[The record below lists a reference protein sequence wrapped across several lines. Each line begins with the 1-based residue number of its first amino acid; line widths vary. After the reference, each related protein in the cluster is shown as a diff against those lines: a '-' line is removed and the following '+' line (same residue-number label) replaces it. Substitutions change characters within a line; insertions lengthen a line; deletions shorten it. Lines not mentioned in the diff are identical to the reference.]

1 MSSSLT
7 DYLASLPL
15 EEAAELAHI
24 VEPEPSLLDSGEL
37 VIEKRTGTI
46 RQAGADATGAA
57 IVEFKEQAERSLFVF
72 MRGVLGRND
81 LTIPL
86 HKPLCDGLQD
96 RSKKRKL
103 RLYPRH
109 HRKTSIVSHGLPLHM
124 VIQPADRN
132 VYFPGMPGLDTR
144 ILLSGETGDLVVKNI
159 RVVRG
164 AAESN
169 KIFRG
174 LWPHVVWDKPA
185 EPRSVG
191 KAWNDEELTFRRGT
205 EFPEATVTGRG
216 VGGAITGLH
225 PNVLIKD
232 DLISFEARNSD
243 ATMETAIEW
252 HKASRGLIE
261 GNPHALEFIIGT
273 RWKKFDLYSFI
284 IDNDSTVDVEIRSM
298 VEEGVIIYP
307 EIFTWEDYDRL
318 KSNRDGGYGPELFSL
333 LMMNIA
339 TGTGLTDFDMNDV
352 RSFTISGRQ
361 LVIDEDERDIA
372 LRQRVDGSAA
382 RAAAASKREEPSWFG
397 EDPIGRDAYLTL
409 SRA

>member
-1 MSSSLT
+1 MNSL
-7 DYLASLPL
+7 DEYLASITP
-15 EEAAELAHI
+15 EDPA
-24 VEPEPSLLDSGEL
+24 VEDPSLLDAGEL
-37 VIEKRTGTI
+37 VVEKRTGEI
-46 RQAGADATGAA
+46 RQAGADATGAE
-57 IVEFKEQAERSLFVF
+57 IVKFRAQAERSLFVF

-81 LTIPL
+81 LTIGL
-86 HKPLCDGLQD
+86 HKPLCDGLQKIPP
-96 RSKKRKL
+96 RRKL

-124 VIQPADRN
+124 VIQPAATN
-132 VYFPGMPGLDTR
+132 AYFPGMSGLDTR
-144 ILLSGETGDLVVKNI
+144 ILLSGETEDLVTKNI

-191 KAWNDEELTFRRGT
+191 KAWNDAELTFRRET
-205 EFPEATVTGRG
+205 EFPEATITGRG

-284 IDNDSTVDVEIRSM
+284 IDNDSTVDVEVRSM
-298 VEEGVIIYP
+298 VEENQIIYP
-307 EIFTWEDYDRL
+307 EIFTWDDYDRL

-339 TGTGLTDFDMNDV
+339 TGTGLTDFDMDDV
-352 RSFTISGRQ
+352 RSFTIRGRQ
-361 LVIDEDERDIA
+361 IVIDEDERDIV
-372 LRQRVDGSAA
+372 LRARVDGSAA
-382 RAAAASKREEPSWFG
+382 RAAAAALPKEEPSWFG
-397 EDPIGRDAYLTL
+397 EDPIGRDAYLRL